1 MLEKLKA
8 FYQEHK
14 LDVIEK
20 GAMVLGA
27 VLGVVV
33 VAVSLNMK
41 NAEEPMDD
49 VQIIDITN
57 N

>member
-27 VLGVVV
+27 VVGVLV
-33 VAVSLNMK
+33 VAVSLSMK
-41 NAEEPMDD
+41 NTEEPMDD
-49 VQIIDITN
+49 SQIIDITN

>member
-27 VLGVVV
+27 VVGVVV
-33 VAVSLNMK
+33 VAVSLSMK
-41 NAEEPMDD
+41 NTEEPMDD
-49 VQIIDITN
+49 SQIIDITN